1 MDYAMHV
8 THVRI
13 VYMSCIWTYVMDM
26 EVDDIELHVVSDMD
40 CLKRYDISK
49 LIFSQIR
56 ISKTVKYIRI
66 SKTVI

>member
-1 MDYAMHV
+1 
-8 THVRI
+8 
-13 VYMSCIWTYVMDM
+13 MDM